1 MSPLKRNLNGITNYP
16 PFMTD
21 LCFFTTYLANRVAFS
36 LPTQQ
41 DEYTSCNGEDR
52 QDCAEASN
60 AQKLD
65 DTPSDEKDG

>member
-1 MSPLKRNLNGITNYP
+1 LSPLKRNLNGITNYP

-21 LCFFTTYLANRVAFS
+21 LCFFTAYSASRIAFS
-36 LPTQQ
+36 LTTQQ
-41 DEYTSCNGEDR
+41 DEYTSRNGEDR
-52 QDCAEASN
+52 QDRAEASN